1 MRICIAIEKF
11 NPQVGG
17 AERYCWD
24 LAHFLAG
31 RGHDVKI
38 VCMSAQD
45 TSHDSIHIIRLT
57 CIRFPQALRHL
68 SFALLHRR
76 MARSLSDHIHF
87 CVGNTC
93 FMDVYQP
100 HGGVHAAW
108 FDRDSLRYDSHM
120 LTASR
125 FFRRMSLKDMI
136 QRSLEWWTFRV
147 QRPRVIAI
155 SDMVAQDIRD
165 RFEYPSSLIT
175 LIPNGIDTRRFTEH
189 NSIYRSEIRD
199 RYGLSEDDFVFLF
212 VAQNFTLKGFDVL
225 LEAAHKLGRGSCR
238 ILLIGPADAAVR
250 RKAALYGNSLVIGGR
265 ASDMEKIYPA
275 CDCLVHP
282 TFYDACSLV
291 VLESLACGLPVITT
305 SVNGAS
311 MYLNERTGIVIPP
324 GDSERLEEAMLA
336 MMGRKRTSAEMTFKN
351 HDEVFSDVEDVLIQE
366 EVRRST
372 GKGGQ

>member
-31 RGHDVKI
+31 YGHEVKI
-38 VCMSAQD
+38 VCMAAKD
-45 TSHDSIHIIRLT
+45 PSHESIHIVRLV

-76 MARSLSDHIHF
+76 YARSLPDHIHF

-108 FDRDSLRYDSHM
+108 FDRDTMRYERHLRFP
-120 LTASR
+120 AR
-125 FFRRMSLKDMI
+125 FFRRMSLKDMV
-136 QRSLEWWTFRV
+136 QRFLEWWTFRV
-147 QRPRVIAI
+147 EKPRVIAI
-155 SDMVAQDIRD
+155 SDMVAQDMQE
-165 RFEYPSSLIT
+165 RFQYPSSLIT
-175 LIPNGIDTRRFTEH
+175 LIPNGIDTKRFTEH
-189 NSIYRSEIRD
+189 NRIYRSEIRD
-199 RYGLSEDDFVFLF
+199 RYGFREDDFIFLF

-225 LEAAHKLGRGSCR
+225 LEASHKLVRGSCR
-238 ILLIGPADAAVR
+238 ILLIGPADSDAR
-250 RKAALYGNSLVIGGR
+250 RKAALYKDIIVIGDR
-265 ASDMEKIYPA
+265 AGDLEKIYPA

-291 VLESLACGLPVITT
+291 VLESLASGLPVITT

-311 MYLNERTGIVIPP
+311 MYLDEQTGMVIPP
-324 GDSERLEEAMLA
+324 GDPQALAGAMLD
-336 MMGRKRTSAEMTFKN
+336 MMSRTRVSAEMTFKN
-351 HDEVFSDVEDVLIQE
+351 HNEVFASVEEVLLQE
-366 EVRRST
+366 ERRRSRR
-372 GKGGQ
+372 KGG